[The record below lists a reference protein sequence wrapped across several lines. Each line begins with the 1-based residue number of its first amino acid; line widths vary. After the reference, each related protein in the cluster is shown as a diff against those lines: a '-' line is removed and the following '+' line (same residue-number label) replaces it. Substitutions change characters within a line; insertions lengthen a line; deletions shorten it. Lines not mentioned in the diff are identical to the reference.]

1 MTQLLK
7 DFGVSVPP
15 SALLS
20 CDNQAIIHITTNP
33 TFHERTKHKEIDCY
47 FVHDQ
52 VTVRLLKLMPVRTHH
67 QLADIFTKLLP
78 SSLLL
83 PHLSKKA
90 VQAIHC
96 PSWGRVLELAV
107 RYPLNLNYVWSIIN
121 LLSQLL
127 SVTQFLFLLHIHVYC
142 LHGVLGA
149 FITCK

>member
-1 MTQLLK
+1 MRVGVLILTQGGLLPVFVFPQKTLQCHGRQRNNLQFLVHQLKAEYRAIVATASELIWMTQLLK

-15 SALLS
+15 SAFLS

-90 VQAIHC
+90 V
-96 PSWGRVLELAV
+96 
-107 RYPLNLNYVWSIIN
+107 
-121 LLSQLL
+121 
-127 SVTQFLFLLHIHVYC
+127 
-142 LHGVLGA
+142 
-149 FITCK
+149 